1 MKNRVIVT
9 KAVKEVKGNDRLVQ
23 KEFLEFHLKNKEG
36 TFWLFTQPF
45 SKGVYE
51 WFKNGRSENEV
62 RQFAKWNRNKR
73 LENTILRIPREVKYV
88 KKYVIDEERV
98 A

>member
-9 KAVKEVKGNDRLVQ
+9 KAVKEVKENDRLVQ

-51 WFKNGRSENEV
+51 WFKDGRAEGEILS
-62 RQFAKWNRNKR
+62 FAKWDRNKR
-73 LENTILRIPREVKYV
+73 LNDTINRIPREIRYVQKYV
-88 KKYVIDEERV
+88 MEVER
-98 A
+98 AA

>member
-1 MKNRVIVT
+1 MT
-9 KAVKEVKGNDRLVQ
+9 KAVKEVKENDRFVQ

-51 WFKNGRSENEV
+51 WFKDGRAEGEILS
-62 RQFAKWNRNKR
+62 FAKWRNNER
-73 LENTILRIPREVKYV
+73 LGKTVDRIPREIRYVQKYV
-88 KKYVIDEERV
+88 MEVER
-98 A
+98 AA

>member
-9 KAVKEVKGNDRLVQ
+9 KAVKEVKENDRLVQ

-51 WFKNGRSENEV
+51 WFKDGRGRRRNFEFCEV
-62 RQFAKWNRNKR
+62 GSRQA
-73 LENTILRIPREVKYV
+73 P
-88 KKYVIDEERV
+88 
-98 A
+98 